1 MADLKVVKKGRKPK
15 RTLTADTVINVVI
28 DMSGSMC
35 GITDDTIGGFNSFID
50 EQRKVE
56 GDVLVS
62 LVLFDSEGGWGL
74 QSKTRLVRPYTALPL
89 EEVPLLTRDVY
100 CPSGGTPLRD
110 AIGSNVHDTD
120 DVLSRVKTKN
130 PDVFNLII
138 TDGGENTS
146 SRFTSVD
153 IKEMIQ
159 GRENLGWTF
168 IYMGANQDSWAE
180 TQQYGFQQGNV
191 MNYVAADIQGG
202 AFDKIAVATS
212 YHRGTSRSL
221 KAKGLV
227 GSYTTTAFFNEA
239 GVSEDQP
246 ASSTTEGKES

>member
-1 MADLKVVKKGRKPK
+1 MADLKVVKKGRKSK
-15 RTLTADTVINVVI
+15 RTLKADTVINVVI

-35 GITDDTIGGFNSFID
+35 GITDDTIGGFNSFIE

-62 LVLFDSEGGWGL
+62 LVLFDSEGGWGTH
-74 QSKTRLVRPYTALPL
+74 SKTRLVRPYTALPL
-89 EEVPLLTRDVY
+89 EQVPLLTRDVY

-110 AIGSNVHDTD
+110 AIGSNILDTD
-120 DVLSRVKTKN
+120 DILTRVKTKN
-130 PDVFNLII
+130 PDVFNVII

-146 SRFTSVD
+146 NKFSAVD

-159 GRENLGWTF
+159 GRENVGWSF

-191 MNYVAADIQGG
+191 MNYAAADIQGG

-212 YHRGTSRSL
+212 YHRGVSRSL
-221 KAKGLV
+221 KAEGLSE
-227 GSYTTTAFFNEA
+227 SYTTTAFFNDA
-239 GVSEDQP
+239 GVTEEEP
-246 ASSTTEGKES
+246 AVSTTEGEES

>member
-15 RTLTADTVINVVI
+15 RTLKADTVINVVI

-35 GITDDTIGGFNSFID
+35 GITDDTIGGFNSFIT

-62 LVLFDSEGGWGL
+62 LLLFDSEGGWGH
-74 QSKTRLVRPYTALPL
+74 QSKTRLVRPYTGLPL
-89 EEVPLLTRDVY
+89 EEVPELTREVY
-100 CPSGGTPLRD
+100 RPSGGTPLRD
-110 AIGSNVHDTD
+110 AMGANILETD
-120 DVLSRVKTKN
+120 EILSRVKTKN
-130 PDVFNLII
+130 PDVFNVII

-146 SRFTSVD
+146 TRFSAID

-180 TQQYGFQQGNV
+180 TQQYGFQKGNV

-202 AFDKIAVATS
+202 AFDKVAVATS
-212 YHRGTSRSL
+212 YHRGTSRDL

-227 GSYTTTAFFNEA
+227 GSYTTSAFFNEA

-246 ASSTTEGKES
+246 ASSTTEGEES